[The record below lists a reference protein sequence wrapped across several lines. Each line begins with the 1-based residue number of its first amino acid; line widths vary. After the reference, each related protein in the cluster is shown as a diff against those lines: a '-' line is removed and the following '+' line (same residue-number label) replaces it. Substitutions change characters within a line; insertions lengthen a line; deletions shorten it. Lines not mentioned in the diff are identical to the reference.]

1 MMFSPR
7 QRPSCF
13 GRLQKRCTATRETP
27 LRPPRLCANTSFFSA
42 SPHLRVRSDFSLARF
57 EETGPP
63 PSRGAGLAMGW
74 GTDMAGF
81 DYVAVDTKGVEK
93 RGFIPAET
101 GDAARAALEKQRLY
115 VVSVKPGSGD
125 TAERRPLFG
134 LKLGRARMSVKQLT
148 LFTRQLAT
156 LNRVSPLEES
166 LRTITRQTEQERVR
180 AIVATV
186 HQGVTEGRRLA
197 DAMAR
202 EPRSFPPLYRAM
214 VAAGESSGTLP
225 TILDR
230 LAALLERQAEIRGKM
245 ITALAY
251 PTILA
256 VVAMGVVTALMMF
269 VVPQVVEQFDTVGQ
283 ELPFLTR
290 MVIGVSDLLVGWW
303 WLMAGVAVVGGV
315 GFWRA
320 LKVPAIRLS
329 FDTWLL
335 KLPLI
340 GRLLRDLH
348 AARMARTLGTMVASR
363 LPLLE
368 GLTLTA
374 GTIHN
379 RRLRVASDAI
389 VDAIRGGGSLSAAMR
404 RAGVFP
410 PLLTYLAAS
419 GEAAGRLDEMLERAA
434 DYLEREFD
442 RFTATALS
450 LLEPAIIVVMGG
462 VVATIVLSILLPILQ
477 LNTLAGQ

>member
-1 MMFSPR
+1 MP
-7 QRPSCF
+7 
-13 GRLQKRCTATRETP
+13 
-27 LRPPRLCANTSFFSA
+27 
-42 SPHLRVRSDFSLARF
+42 DFDYIAID
-57 EETGPP
+57 T
-63 PSRGAGLAMGW
+63 RGAERRGH
-74 GTDMAGF
+74 
-81 DYVAVDTKGVEK
+81 VAADS
-93 RGFIPAET
+93 P
-101 GDAARAALEKQRLY
+101 DAARAALDAKRLY
-115 VVSVKPGSGD
+115 VVRLDPG
-125 TAERRPLFG
+125 APPIAKARPLFG
-134 LKLGRARMSVKQLT
+134 LQLGTPKMSGKQLT

-166 LRTITRQTEQERVR
+166 LRTITRQTEQESVR
-180 AIVATV
+180 GIVAQV
-186 HQGVTEGRRLA
+186 HAGVVEGRRLA

-202 EPRSFPPLYRAM
+202 APRSFPPLYRAM
-214 VAAGESSGTLP
+214 VSAGESSGTLP

-230 LAALLERQAEIRGKM
+230 LAALLERQAEIRGK
-245 ITALAY
+245 ILTAVAY
-251 PTILA
+251 PAILA
-256 VVAMGVVTALMMF
+256 VVALGVVAALMMF

-283 ELPFLTR
+283 ELPLLTR
-290 MVIGVSDLLVGWW
+290 IIIKVSDVLVGWW
-303 WLMAGVAVVGGV
+303 WLMLVCVTFVNIGL
-315 GFWRA
+315 WRA
-320 LKVPAIRLS
+320 LKEPGIRLA
-329 FDTWLL
+329 FDTRLL
-335 KLPLI
+335 RLPLL

-368 GLTLTA
+368 GLALTA

-379 RRLRVASDAI
+379 RRLRVASDSL

-450 LLEPAIIVVMGG
+450 LLEPAIIVIMGG
-462 VVATIVLSILLPILQ
+462 IVATIVLSILLPILQ

>member
-1 MMFSPR
+1 M
-7 QRPSCF
+7 
-13 GRLQKRCTATRETP
+13 
-27 LRPPRLCANTSFFSA
+27 
-42 SPHLRVRSDFSLARF
+42 D
-57 EETGPP
+57 
-63 PSRGAGLAMGW
+63 
-74 GTDMAGF
+74 F
-81 DYVAVDTKGVEK
+81 DYVAINT
-93 RGFIPAET
+93 RGAEQR
-101 GDAARAALEKQRLY
+101 GHVAAPDLDAARASLDRRRLF
-115 VVSVKPGSGD
+115 VVRIEPGSAPA
-125 TAERRPLFG
+125 TKSRPLFG
-134 LKLGRARMSVKQLT
+134 LQLGRPRMSGKQLT

-166 LRTITRQTEQERVR
+166 LRTITRQTEQDSVR
-180 AIVATV
+180 GIVAAV
-186 HQGVTEGRRLA
+186 HAGVVEGRRLA
-197 DAMAR
+197 DSMAR
-202 EPRSFPPLYRAM
+202 EPKSFPPLYRAM
-214 VAAGESSGTLP
+214 VAAGESSGSLP

-230 LAALLERQAEIRGKM
+230 LAALLERQAEIRGKL

-256 VVAMGVVTALMMF
+256 VVALGVVTALMMF

-283 ELPFLTR
+283 QLPLLTR
-290 MVIGVSDLLVGWW
+290 IVIAVSDLLVGWW
-303 WLMAGVAVVGGV
+303 WLMALVAAAIAGGIW
-315 GFWRA
+315 FA
-320 LKVPAIRLS
+320 LRDPTLRLA
-329 FDTWLL
+329 FDTRLL
-335 KLPLI
+335 RIPLL

-368 GLTLTA
+368 GLALTA
-374 GTIHN
+374 STIHN
-379 RRLRVASDAI
+379 RRLRLASDEI

-404 RAGVFP
+404 RSGVFP

-462 VVATIVLSILLPILQ
+462 IVATIVLSILLPILQ